1 MQVWFWVRNN
11 PNPLNL
17 DLPDIGTGETVNF
30 SLGATVDNA
39 PAFTQLKITGY
50 DDDDFGG
57 GLCTQ
62 GLPPFGSGS
71 NDCMD
76 WVTAEKVFNL
86 TSSGPTEAFTTS
98 EWMAV
103 VDPGVDLEFQVF
115 VTFVVSFV

>member
-1 MQVWFWVRNN
+1 
-11 PNPLNL
+11 
-17 DLPDIGTGETVNF
+17 
-30 SLGATVDNA
+30 
-39 PAFTQLKITGY
+39 
-50 DDDDFGG
+50 
-57 GLCTQ
+57 
-62 GLPPFGSGS
+62 
-71 NDCMD
+71 MD